1 MLYERWLEVARLRGE
16 DIALRDLASGRE
28 WSFAALAGEVESSQP
43 VGGTICFP
51 RGQAADF
58 VLTVL
63 RAWRAGR
70 VVCPLERGQPEPSV
84 PMPPTDCV
92 HLKTTSATAGRPR
105 MVAFTEEQLA
115 ADSDNIVQT
124 MGLRPDWPNVGLIS
138 LAHSY
143 GFSNLVTPLLLHGI
157 PLILGDSSLPE
168 SIRLAGRHAE
178 ALTVPG
184 VPALW
189 RAWHAAGAIPPSVR
203 LAISAGAPLPLE
215 LEMTVFRELGLKIHN
230 FYGATECGGIAY
242 DMADTP
248 RAVGEAVGTAM
259 RNVALN
265 VGREGCLEV
274 RGAAVGET
282 YWPVAEE
289 ALARGCFLSA
299 DLVDIEGEAVLLRG
313 RIGDRINVAGRK
325 VAPEVIEGL
334 LREYHGVKECL
345 VFGCP
350 DDSHGRS
357 ESIVA
362 IVETDGGVNREV
374 LRDFLL
380 GKLPSWHVPRHWWF
394 VDSLSA
400 DGRGK
405 ISRAAWRERYL
416 ANRRL
421 RPQAGS
427 NA

>member
-1 MLYERWLEVARLRGE
+1 MLYERWLEVARSRGK
-16 DIALRDLASGRE
+16 DIALRELASGRD
-28 WSFAALAGEVESSQP
+28 WSFSALAEEVEASTLMEGP
-43 VGGTICFP
+43 VSFP
-51 RGQAADF
+51 RGQTAEF

-84 PMPPTDCV
+84 PIPPANCV

-178 ALTVPG
+178 ALTVPA

-189 RAWHAAGAIPPSVR
+189 RAWHAAGTIPPSVK

-215 LEMTVFRELGLKIHN
+215 LERRVFEELGLKIHN

-242 DMADTP
+242 DVTEAP
-248 RAVGEAVGTAM
+248 RSAGEAVGAAVQ
-259 RNVALN
+259 NVVLN

-289 ALARGCFLSA
+289 ALVRGCFLSA
-299 DLVDIEGEAVLLRG
+299 DLVDIEGGAVLLRG

-325 VAPEVIEGL
+325 VDPEVIEGM
-334 LREYHGVKECL
+334 LREYRGVKECV

-362 IVETDGGVNREV
+362 IVETDASVSRER

-380 GKLPSWHVPRHWWF
+380 GRLPPWHVPRDWWF
-394 VDSLSA
+394 VDSLPA

-405 ISRAAWRERYL
+405 ISRPAWREKYL
-416 ANRRL
+416 TNRR
-421 RPQAGS
+421 R
-427 NA
+427 